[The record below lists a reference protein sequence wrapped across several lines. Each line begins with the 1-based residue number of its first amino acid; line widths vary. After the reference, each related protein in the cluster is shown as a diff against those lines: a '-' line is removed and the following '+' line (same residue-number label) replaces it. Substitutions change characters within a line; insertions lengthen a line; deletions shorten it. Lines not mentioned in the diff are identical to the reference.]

1 MAERVFTAREHGLA
15 DVDGAAL
22 LGLPSRRTPRR
33 PRGLLFAV
41 LLGATALLLLAV
53 IGAAFVGSGPWA
65 WAVGLVY
72 IGYDTWL
79 LGHMVSAS
87 RRAIQEA
94 RPPGPAGPTP
104 TLAVVIAARNER
116 QVLPAALDA
125 LLAQDDQPERILLV
139 DDGSSDGTAAL
150 LARRYGIAQGG
161 GPVWQSSL
169 HPRLSLLSKE
179 NSGKARSLNLALE
192 RLTEE
197 VVVTL
202 DADTVLEPGAIAA
215 VRRAFGAEPAL
226 WAACGVLR
234 PVCRGGGI
242 ARVFQL
248 YQTFEYLRAFLWRL
262 AWMNEGTLVLVSGAF
277 AGFRRSALLEAG
289 GFDPGCRVE
298 DYELLYRLHR
308 LAGDT
313 GRSLSVRVIGDARAV
328 TDAPA
333 GLRVFLRQRQRWFA
347 GFVETLFR
355 HREMVGDA
363 RYGRL
368 GTFHLIVKTVD
379 TLLPLYGLAAIVTLA
394 CFVALR
400 RTLDPVVLAA
410 LAVKF
415 AFDLLMHARCTWL
428 SARWQRTP
436 LSPRVVAGSL
446 LATLT
451 EPFAFQLFR
460 QLGALLGWIS
470 FLRGR
475 IEWSPQRSTS
485 ADEREP

>member
-1 MAERVFTAREHGLA
+1 MLEANGTAVAAVRWR
-15 DVDGAAL
+15 GAPA
-22 LGLPSRRTPRR
+22 PR
-33 PRGLLFAV
+33 RGLLFGV
-41 LLGATALLLLAV
+41 LLGATALLLVAV
-53 IGAAFVGSGPWA
+53 IAVAFVGSGPWA
-65 WAVGLVY
+65 WLVGLVY
-72 IGYDTWL
+72 IAYDSWL

-87 RRAIQEA
+87 SRAIREVR
-94 RPPGPAGPTP
+94 RPPPGGIRP

-116 QVLPAALDA
+116 EVLPAALDA
-125 LLAQDDQPERILLV
+125 LLAQDDQPDRILLV
-139 DDGSSDGTAAL
+139 DDGSTDGTGEL
-150 LARRYGIAQGG
+150 LERRYRLPPAGEGG
-161 GPVWQSSL
+161 GRSPL
-169 HPRLSLLSKE
+169 HPHLWWLPKE

-202 DADTVLEPGAIAA
+202 DADTVLEPGSIAA
-215 VRRAFGAEPAL
+215 LRQAFADEPAL

-234 PVCRGGGI
+234 PVCRGGGF
-242 ARVFQL
+242 ARAFQL

-289 GFDPGCRVE
+289 GFDPDCRVE

-313 GRSLSVRVIGDARAV
+313 GRSMNVRVIGGARAL

-333 GLRVFLRQRQRWFA
+333 GVRVFLGQRQRWFA
-347 GFVETLFR
+347 GFIETLFR
-355 HREMVGDA
+355 HRDMVGDG

-400 RTLDPVVLAA
+400 RALDPVVVAA
-410 LAVKF
+410 LVVKF
-415 AFDLLMHARCTWL
+415 ALDLAMHARCTFL
-428 SARWQRTP
+428 HARWQGTK
-436 LSPRVVAGSL
+436 LSPRLVARSL
-446 LATLT
+446 LATFT
-451 EPFAFQLFR
+451 EPFAFQLLR
-460 QLGALLGWIS
+460 QSGALLGWLA

-475 IEWSPQRSTS
+475 IDWAPQRPFS
-485 ADEREP
+485 ATDREP

>member
-1 MAERVFTAREHGLA
+1 MLGVRSRGAP
-15 DVDGAAL
+15 DG
-22 LGLPSRRTPRR
+22 R
-33 PRGLLFAV
+33 RGLFFVA
-41 LLGATALLLLAV
+41 LLGATAALLVVV

-72 IGYDTWL
+72 ITYDTWL

-87 RRAIQEA
+87 RRAIREVGPPATGGA
-94 RPPGPAGPTP
+94 RP

-116 QVLPAALDA
+116 EVLPAALDA
-125 LLAQDDQPERILLV
+125 LLAQDDPPERILLV
-139 DDGSSDGTAAL
+139 DDGSTDGTAAL
-150 LARRYGIAQGG
+150 LARRYGVALEEGTAPG
-161 GPVWQSSL
+161 QSRL
-169 HPRLSLLSKE
+169 HPRLSLLRKP

-192 RLTEE
+192 QITEE

-215 VRRAFGAEPAL
+215 LRQAFAAEPAL

-242 ARVFQL
+242 AGAFQL

-262 AWMNEGTLVLVSGAF
+262 AWMTDGTLVLVSGAF

-289 GFDPGCRVE
+289 GFDPECRVE

-313 GRSLSVRVIGDARAV
+313 GRKISVRVIGSARAA

-333 GLRVFLRQRQRWFA
+333 RLRVFLRQRQRWFA
-347 GFVETLFR
+347 GFIETLFR
-355 HREMVGDA
+355 HREMVGDP

-400 RTLDPVVLAA
+400 RTLDPVVLVA
-410 LAVKF
+410 LAAKF
-415 AFDLLMHARCTWL
+415 AFDLVMHARCTWL
-428 SARWQRTP
+428 HARWQGVP
-436 LSPRVVAGSL
+436 LSRGLVARSL
-446 LATLT
+446 LATFT
-451 EPFAFQLFR
+451 EPFAFQLLR
-460 QLGALLGWIS
+460 QFGALLGWIS

-475 IEWSPQRSTS
+475 IDWAPQRPFS
-485 ADEREP
+485 APDPEP